1 MCVIIQF
8 FQDFESLFSQDSE
21 KRDLSYSSFHVQ
33 QQQGQASQADTL
45 DEAIFCVRQSLS
57 RDSHGSVVTFSP
69 NVTQIKSEV
78 TEDFT
83 DQPRNNAIVFSPQ
96 PGRVNNEFFNDPKR
110 RSVSYSTCNT
120 EAKLS
125 DDRATK
131 KENLRAYQLSGVSC
145 TPISPKKINFFNE
158 QNVMPLQ
165 SQVPKVITSTVS
177 QNNYQTDYNALQNAR
192 SPLTSKSQEGLCK
205 VACNCQPYQSIAI
218 PETIYFEHTF
228 PEKVMPDYSN
238 LQFPSPPTS
247 RPHLQDTEALEWQTY
262 KKALHRSFW
271 QQYEQDFRESS
282 ANSGGHFTSLPTYE
296 CVQSYHQPPQNQ
308 ILHPQHLPYSSH
320 QQTPIPFQGAMNII
334 SPPVSPDQIYK
345 ESKCN
350 YGQPV
355 YHSKFQNHNTVRQQV
370 ATPPC
375 SPPNLSSS
383 HFCPTPYQSKQMQGK
398 VQMEHMTPDFSHT
411 NTNASAHLPPTPVSA
426 NLLREASATNYA
438 SMEYEIKSEQED
450 MDTASS
456 TSISKKRTRGKRKQI
471 IHTCP
476 SPGCSKTYS
485 KSSHLKAHL
494 RTHTGEKPYQ
504 CSWSGCGW
512 KFARSDEL
520 TRHYRKHTGDR
531 PFQCT
536 HCDRAFSRS
545 DHLSLHMK
553 RHN

>member
-1 MCVIIQF
+1 MCLIFQF

-21 KRDLSYSSFHVQ
+21 KRDLSYSSFHMQ
-33 QQQGQASQADTL
+33 QQQSHANQADTL
-45 DEAIFCVRQSLS
+45 DEAIFCIRQSLS
-57 RDSHGSVVTFSP
+57 RDGQGSVAAFSP
-69 NVTQIKSEV
+69 NITQIKSEV
-78 TEDFT
+78 TEDFI
-83 DQPRNNAIVFSPQ
+83 DRARNDAIIFPSQ
-96 PGRVNNEFFNDPKR
+96 PGRNTAEFFNHQKR
-110 RSVSYSTCNT
+110 YANYSTCNT
-120 EAKLS
+120 ENI
-125 DDRATK
+125 K
-131 KENLRAYQLSGVSC
+131 KQNIRAYQQSSVPC

-158 QNVMPLQ
+158 QKVMPMQ
-165 SQVPKVITSTVS
+165 SQVPKGISPPVS
-177 QNNYQTDYNALQNAR
+177 QTNYQAEYNALPNAR
-192 SPLTSKSQEGLCK
+192 SPLATETHEGLCK
-205 VACNCQPYQSIAI
+205 IAHNCQQYQSVAI
-218 PETIYFEHTF
+218 PETYFEHAF

-247 RPHLQDTEALEWQTY
+247 RPHLQDAEALDWQAY

-271 QQYEQDFRESS
+271 QQYEQDFRENS
-282 ANSGGHFTSLPTYE
+282 ANSGGHFTSLPPYE
-296 CVQSYHQPPQNQ
+296 CMQSYHQSSQNQ

-320 QQTPIPFQGAMNII
+320 QQTQIPFQGTMNII
-334 SPPVSPDQIYK
+334 SPPVSPDQIYM
-345 ESKCN
+345 ESKG
-350 YGQPV
+350 YGQLA
-355 YHSKFQNHNTVRQQV
+355 YHSKFQNHSNMRQQV

-375 SPPNLSSS
+375 SPPNLASS
-383 HFCPTPYQSKQMQGK
+383 HFGLTTYQNKQMQGNM
-398 VQMEHMTPDFSHT
+398 QMEHVTSDFSQA
-411 NTNASAHLPPTPVSA
+411 NTNACLPPALVSVD
-426 NLLREASATNYA
+426 LLREASSHA

-450 MDTASS
+450 ADAASP

-476 SPGCSKTYS
+476 SPGCLKTYS

-531 PFQCT
+531 PFQCP